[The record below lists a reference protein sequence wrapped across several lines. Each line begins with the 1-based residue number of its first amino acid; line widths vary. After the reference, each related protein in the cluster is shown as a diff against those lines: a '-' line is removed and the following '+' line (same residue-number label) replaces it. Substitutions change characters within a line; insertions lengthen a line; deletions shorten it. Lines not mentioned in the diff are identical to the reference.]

1 MDISEAR
8 LGPAAAESVG
18 ERARRAAK
26 QLLQR
31 RRGRV
36 ERALRDTGIG
46 LGEER
51 RQPLGRAGLEQCLA
65 VVPDGEIAVYDRRSG
80 RVADCRGEVGIR
92 RRRSAQLVDRGGA
105 VDQGGGRRVAW
116 CK

>member
-65 VVPDGEIAVYDRRSG
+65 VVPDGRSRYTTVVPVASPIA
-80 RVADCRGEVGIR
+80 AA
-92 RRRSAQLVDRGGA
+92 RSAYDDDGPPSS
-105 VDQGGGRRVAW
+105 
-116 CK
+116 